1 MISRELAALP
11 PAERTELIYRA
22 ARAGLDQQLWQAALG
37 RSALPPAAA
46 QPASGLPAHGPL
58 KLDALVEAL
67 SAEDRLAPRL
77 TSIPP
82 APAPPASSTPGS
94 LRLGPNAS
102 FQPLLEQAARR
113 TSLDPGLLAAIID
126 AEAARRP
133 DGSWNPASRNPR
145 SSASGLGQFLT
156 GTWLDEARR
165 PGSWLAGEAAARGW
179 TNAGGALRE
188 GARSAL
194 LDLRFDPRA
203 SIEAIADH
211 AAANLKRLRAAG
223 VQADSLPD
231 QARAAYLAHH
241 LGIGDALRFLGGG
254 LPEGR
259 ASRLLAAQ
267 VGEVA
272 ARRRITETGSAAAAH
287 RTWLLAY
294 VDRRIQPSRFIAA

>member
-1 MISRELAALP
+1 
-11 PAERTELIYRA
+11 
-22 ARAGLDQQLWQAALG
+22 
-37 RSALPPAAA
+37 
-46 QPASGLPAHGPL
+46 LPAHGPL
-58 KLDALVEAL
+58 KVDALVEAL
-67 SAEDRLAPRL
+67 SAEDRLAQRL

-82 APAPPASSTPGS
+82 APASPASSAPGP

-211 AAANLKRLRAAG
+211 AAANLRRLRAAG

-241 LGIGDALRFLGGG
+241 LGLGDALRFLGGG

-272 ARRRITETGSAAAAH
+272 ASPAHHRDRQRRRRSPNLAAGLCRPAHSAEPLY
-287 RTWLLAY
+287 RGLSGNSL
-294 VDRRIQPSRFIAA
+294 RIGVNDPSRQLPAPRGSSHSLRSGATG